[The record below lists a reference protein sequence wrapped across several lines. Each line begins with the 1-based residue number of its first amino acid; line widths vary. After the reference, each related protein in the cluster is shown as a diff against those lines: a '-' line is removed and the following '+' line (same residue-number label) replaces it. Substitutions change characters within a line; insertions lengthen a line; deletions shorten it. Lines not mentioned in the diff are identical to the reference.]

1 MLLVGYEWW
10 TAQDQTADQRLET
23 NEALPASAMLDNLGR
38 LIEDLDERGFL
49 AVPEKRDRMIRNIRN
64 IFQRGGLTE
73 NEVNTL
79 HGIVSFLKGQGG
91 PR

>member
-1 MLLVGYEWW
+1 
-10 TAQDQTADQRLET
+10 
-23 NEALPASAMLDNLGR
+23 
-38 LIEDLDERGFL
+38 
-49 AVPEKRDRMIRNIRN
+49 MIRNIRN